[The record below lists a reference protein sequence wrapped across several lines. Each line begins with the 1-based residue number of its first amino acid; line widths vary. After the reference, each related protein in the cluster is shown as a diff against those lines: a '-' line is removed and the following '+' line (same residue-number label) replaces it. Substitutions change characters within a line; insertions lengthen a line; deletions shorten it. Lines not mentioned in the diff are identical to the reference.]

1 MKQRAIWASVL
12 LALAVAGA
20 PVSAAM
26 ADESWPQEC
35 KLHRVAS
42 FPMTRVGDRVTV
54 PVTVNG
60 MEKNFL
66 VDTGGYVTSIS
77 ETNATA
83 MKLES
88 HPIVF
93 ARIQD
98 AGGKEAT
105 KYVYADS
112 FKLGAMEAKKFDL
125 MVDQTQNPRIDGTLA
140 PDLLRN
146 FDVEFDFA
154 SMTMNL
160 FRPHPCDGKAAYW
173 TKAFIAVPLEV
184 TKSGHSRVE
193 VTLDGEEMDAIL
205 DTGAFASIMTFGSA
219 RRFFSLHPDSEG
231 VIKAGQVGGAEGS
244 INDAYR
250 YPFKSLTMGEVAVSN
265 PRLLLA
271 DAPTI
276 LADEHV
282 SLILG
287 MTEMRFLHL
296 YFAYHER
303 KLYISAVQAQ

>member
-1 MKQRAIWASVL
+1 
-12 LALAVAGA
+12 
-20 PVSAAM
+20 
-26 ADESWPQEC
+26 
-35 KLHRVAS
+35 
-42 FPMTRVGDRVTV
+42 MTRVGDRVTI
-54 PVTVNG
+54 PVTING

-77 ETNATA
+77 ENNAA
-83 MKLES
+83 ALKLES

-93 ARIQD
+93 NRIQD

-125 MVDQTQNPRIDGTLA
+125 MVDQTKNPRIDGTLA

-184 TKSGHSRVE
+184 TKAGHSRVE
-193 VTLDGEEMDAIL
+193 VTVDGEEMDAIL

-219 RRFFSLHPDSEG
+219 RRFFSLHPDSTG
-231 VIKAGQVGGAEGS
+231 VIKAGQVSGAEGS

>member
-1 MKQRAIWASVL
+1 MILRLRILL
-12 LALAVAGA
+12 LALAMAGA
-20 PVSAAM
+20 PLSAAL
-26 ADESWPQEC
+26 ADASWPQEC

-60 MEKNFL
+60 VEKNFL

-77 ETNATA
+77 EDTATA
-83 MKLES
+83 LKLES

-93 ARIQD
+93 TRIQD

-105 KYVYADS
+105 KYVYAGS
-112 FKLGAMEAKKFDL
+112 FKLGSMEARKFDL
-125 MVDQTQNPRIDGTLA
+125 MVDEVKNSHIDGTLA

-154 SMTMNL
+154 GMTMNL

-173 TKAFIAVPLEV
+173 TQAFIAIPLEV
-184 TKSGHSRVE
+184 TKSGHTRVD
-193 VTLDGEEMDAIL
+193 VTLDGEDMDAIL
-205 DTGAFASIMTFGSA
+205 DTGAVASIMTFGSA
-219 RRFFSLHPDSEG
+219 RRFFSLHPDSTG
-231 VIKAGQVGGAEGS
+231 VIKAGQLGGAQGS
-244 INDAYR
+244 VNDAYR

-271 DAPTI
+271 DAPSI

-287 MTEMRFLHL
+287 MSEMRFLHL